1 MNNMF
6 SSSDSHGCHEKLHD
20 LQYEEWRIWT
30 GKRIIAPPPSL
41 SLLFRGLGMQAYIFG
56 PTFGVV
62 ATIYELA

>member
-1 MNNMF
+1 MDVMKTYMTC
-6 SSSDSHGCHEKLHD
+6 ST
-20 LQYEEWRIWT
+20 EEWRIWT

-56 PTFGVV
+56 LTFGVV